1 MTCKLLLLDIDGTL
15 RPAGCSTIPAENV
28 AAIKAVQNLGVKVAI
43 ATGRSRA
50 GVLPEMLAGLRPD
63 AWICAGGAQLADA
76 KTGEFSVHRLT
87 PEEMYAL
94 VDFFEDYDLPLRFS
108 FHDANYAY
116 IGYDEFKR
124 VEKELKLDNHIV
136 DGEDQDQHLVEMP
149 FGAFGM
155 LPQELKPA
163 FAEKYGYLDL
173 DIVYCSPDSP
183 SCDILQDG
191 VNKGT
196 GLLELA
202 EHFGIGLSE
211 TVAVGDGD
219 NDIPMLQAARIGIA
233 MGSGSENAKAAAV
246 IVGPDA
252 APYGVADI
260 CRQLWPEAF

>member
-1 MTCKLLLLDIDGTL
+1 
-15 RPAGCSTIPAENV
+15 
-28 AAIKAVQNLGVKVAI
+28 
-43 ATGRSRA
+43 
-50 GVLPEMLAGLRPD
+50 
-63 AWICAGGAQLADA
+63 
-76 KTGEFSVHRLT
+76 
-87 PEEMYAL
+87 MYAL

-116 IGYDEFKR
+116 IGYDEFKQL
-124 VEKELKLDNHIV
+124 EKELKLDNHIV
-136 DGEDQDQHLVEMP
+136 DGEDQEQHLVEMP

-173 DIVYCSPDSP
+173 DIVHCSPNDP

-252 APYGVADI
+252 APHGVADI